1 MKKVTTRYYCDCCNA
16 EIMPIDSQYWGID
29 LGKRSTDDRLA
40 FVLEDVSSYD
50 LCQDCKD
57 TLVKFL
63 NGEVM
68 LKAFTVADDDKVEIA
83 EDPVKEAPKEE
94 PKEEPKAPVEK
105 VRVTDEQRAEV
116 CKLYDKGINYAKISE
131 LTGVK
136 YKTVFNIISKHRKRK

>member
-16 EIMPIDSQYWGID
+16 EIIPTDSQYWGID
-29 LGKRSTDDRLA
+29 LGKRSTDDCLA

-68 LKAFTVADDDKVEIA
+68 LKAFTIPEDEKVE
-83 EDPVKEAPKEE
+83 PVKEEPKTE

-136 YKTVFNIISKHRKRK
+136 YKTVFNIISKHRKGK